1 LGRIENAEELGAQPL
16 LRVEDLSV
24 CFDGI
29 RALRGVSLEVR
40 SAEIV
45 ALIGSNG
52 SGKTTLLETVLGI
65 NFPDSGT
72 VLFNGRSIGGT
83 PVDRN
88 VRAGISLVPEGR
100 GVFSSMN
107 VRDNLLLGAHNDR
120 KDSAERLE
128 RVWGR
133 FPILRERKGQVA
145 GSLSGGERRMLAI
158 GRSLMS
164 SPKLIM
170 VDELSLGLAPVVVSE
185 IFSILVELNA
195 EGFTILLAEQNAAKA
210 LAFAHRAYV
219 LEMGSVVL
227 RGPSEDLM
235 RDPRVR
241 EAYLGA

>member
-1 LGRIENAEELGAQPL
+1 M
-16 LRVEDLSV
+16 
-24 CFDGI
+24 
-29 RALRGVSLEVR
+29 
-40 SAEIV
+40 
-45 ALIGSNG
+45 
-52 SGKTTLLETVLGI
+52 
-65 NFPDSGT
+65 
-72 VLFNGRSIGGT
+72 
-83 PVDRN
+83 DRN

-100 GVFSSMN
+100 GVFSSMS

-241 EAYLGA
+241 EAYLGV